1 VLSDGTRFVRGKP
14 TRAAGLV
21 GGTLVALGLVA
32 AGCALQN
39 PRWAA
44 STNPCCGQDL
54 ALKGIVPPEDR
65 CADIVVDQETAYQ
78 LMMSLS
84 GSAAAQWH
92 VRLIPGGPAC
102 IWRVWPDVRREDF
115 DLVAPPGDSGAAKA
129 EPAPGDTGREPQDR

>member
-1 VLSDGTRFVRGKP
+1 M
-14 TRAAGLV
+14 RAIGVVTGA
-21 GGTLVALGLVA
+21 LVALGLVV
-32 AGCALQN
+32 AGCASQN
-39 PRWAA
+39 PRWAT

-84 GSAAAQWH
+84 GSAVAQWH

-102 IWRVWPDVRREDF
+102 IWRIWPDVRREDF
-115 DLVAPPGDSGAAKA
+115 EHVAPPGDSGAGKSQ
-129 EPAPGDTGREPQDR
+129 PAPGDTGQGRQDR